1 MNLELL
7 LLPQEKIAFKG
18 SSTEFSSER
27 RGSNLRSGTLKNT
40 NLVFRNTTSIG
51 HAERPSEKKNATQGN
66 LGRILI
72 PPWRYVRFVSYEK
85 RPFPMVFDVEV
96 IIYGDPLVFAWMR
109 FGHVIDKGLVL
120 LGREMIAR
128 EEVEHNLNLN
138 HGVSWRWFD

>member
-1 MNLELL
+1 MKIFEGKMKMNLELL
-7 LLPQEKIAFKG
+7 LLPQEKTAFKD

-27 RGSNLRSGTLKNT
+27 RGSNLRSDSCEQELKKNT

-96 IIYGDPLVFAWMR
+96 IIYGDPLVFA
-109 FGHVIDKGLVL
+109 
-120 LGREMIAR
+120 
-128 EEVEHNLNLN
+128 
-138 HGVSWRWFD
+138 